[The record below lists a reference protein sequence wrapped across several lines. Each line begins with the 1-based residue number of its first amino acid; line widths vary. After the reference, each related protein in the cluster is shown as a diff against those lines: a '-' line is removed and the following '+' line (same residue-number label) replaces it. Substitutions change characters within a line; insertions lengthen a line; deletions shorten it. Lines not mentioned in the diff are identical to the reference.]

1 MAWTTVIR
9 TTGSLQVFCPARRG
23 ALLVLRLTAY
33 CGIVHVWERRVR
45 AGLYSYNCLAVE
57 RMVPGLGFSES
68 FKKCQEQPQNRP
80 CRVEVIRRGFDGAD
94 RAQFEKILD
103 DPTVPHSLIVRA
115 LAVEGIKVS
124 ASTVG
129 LHRRGACSCGIQ

>member
-1 MAWTTVIR
+1 MFPAW
-9 TTGSLQVFCPARRG
+9 RG
-23 ALLVLRLTAY
+23 ALFAYSIVLWYYVRVGAASRGTLLVLSK
-33 CGIVHVWERRVR
+33 ERKV
-45 AGLYSYNCLAVE
+45 GF
-57 RMVPGLGFSES
+57 LGFSES

-94 RAQFEKILD
+94 RVQFEKILA

-129 LHRRGACSCGIQ
+129 LHRRGACSCGVQ

>member
-1 MAWTTVIR
+1 MRGFIC
-9 TTGSLQVFCPARRG
+9 VFG
-23 ALLVLRLTAY
+23 KD
-33 CGIVHVWERRVR
+33 GDR
-45 AGLYSYNCLAVE
+45 A
-57 RMVPGLGFSES
+57 LGFSES

-94 RAQFEKILD
+94 RVQFEKILD
-103 DPTVPHSLIVRA
+103 DPSVPHSLIVRA

>member
-1 MAWTTVIR
+1 MGV
-9 TTGSLQVFCPARRG
+9 AR
-23 ALLVLRLTAY
+23 LLGLRIISY
-33 CGIVHVWERRVR
+33 CGIVCGLEGVSRLCGASFVYFGKDGDR
-45 AGLYSYNCLAVE
+45 A
-57 RMVPGLGFSES
+57 LGFSES

-94 RAQFEKILD
+94 RVQFEKILD
-103 DPTVPHSLIVRA
+103 DPSVPHSLIVRA

>member
-1 MAWTTVIR
+1 MWLGGRVAFV
-9 TTGSLQVFCPARRG
+9 RG
-23 ALLVLRLTAY
+23 FTY
-33 CGIVHVWERRVR
+33 MFGKDGDR
-45 AGLYSYNCLAVE
+45 A
-57 RMVPGLGFSES
+57 LGFSES

-94 RAQFEKILD
+94 RVQFEKILA
-103 DPTVPHSLIVRA
+103 DPSVPHSLIVRA

-129 LHRRGACSCGIQ
+129 LHRRGACSCGLQ

>member
-1 MAWTTVIR
+1 
-9 TTGSLQVFCPARRG
+9 
-23 ALLVLRLTAY
+23 VLN
-33 CGIVHVWERRVR
+33 CECRVR
-45 AGLYSYNCLAVE
+45 AGLYSYSLFGKGKGGRA
-57 RMVPGLGFSES
+57 LGFSES
-68 FKKCQEQPQNRP
+68 FKKCQEQPQSRP

-94 RAQFEKILD
+94 RVQFEKILA
-103 DPTVPHSLIVRA
+103 DPSVPHSLIVRA

>member
-1 MAWTTVIR
+1 MRVGAA
-9 TTGSLQVFCPARRG
+9 SCG
-23 ALLVLRLTAY
+23 ALLVLSK
-33 CGIVHVWERRVR
+33 ERKV
-45 AGLYSYNCLAVE
+45 GF
-57 RMVPGLGFSES
+57 LGFSES

-129 LHRRGACSCGIQ
+129 LHRRGACSCGVQ

>member
-1 MAWTTVIR
+1 MSR
-9 TTGSLQVFCPARRG
+9 TIVVGRSGRLQALPRMSVARLLSFAYNIILWYSMWLGGGVAFVRG
-23 ALLVLRLTAY
+23 FTCMFGKDGDQA
-33 CGIVHVWERRVR
+33 
-45 AGLYSYNCLAVE
+45 
-57 RMVPGLGFSES
+57 LGFSES

-80 CRVEVIRRGFDGAD
+80 CRVEVIRRGFDGDD
-94 RAQFEKILD
+94 RVQFEKILD
-103 DPTVPHSLIVRA
+103 DPSVPHSLIVRA

>member
-1 MAWTTVIR
+1 MSR
-9 TTGSLQVFCPARRG
+9 TIVVGRSGRLQALPRMGVAR
-23 ALLVLRLTAY
+23 LLGLRIISY
-33 CGIVHVWERRVR
+33 CGIVCGLEGGVAFVR
-45 AGLYSYNCLAVE
+45 GFTCMFGKDGDRA
-57 RMVPGLGFSES
+57 LGFSES

-80 CRVEVIRRGFDGAD
+80 CRVEVIRRGFDGDD
-94 RAQFEKILD
+94 RVQFEKILD
-103 DPTVPHSLIVRA
+103 DPSVPHSLIVRA

>member
-1 MAWTTVIR
+1 MSA
-9 TTGSLQVFCPARRG
+9 AR
-23 ALLVLRLTAY
+23 LLGLRIILY
-33 CGIVHVWERRVR
+33 CGIVCGLKECVAFVR
-45 AGLYSYNCLAVE
+45 GFTCVFGKDGDRA
-57 RMVPGLGFSES
+57 LGFSES

-80 CRVEVIRRGFDGAD
+80 CRVEVIRRGFDGDD
-94 RAQFEKILD
+94 RVQFEKILS
-103 DPTVPHSLIVRA
+103 DPSVPHSLIVRA